1 MEANPSAFK
10 ASVSLAVGGTLK
22 FKEESPPKRKT
33 SFMVDDIVRD
43 PNNVNSLYINSASYH
58 ESSFPDWMQ
67 PQTPSTGGK
76 SEGGEEPGPVYVRSS
91 KSRSS
96 FSVEQVLHLERVFE
110 RQKYLGSRDR
120 QRLAEQLQMTETQV
134 KTWFQNRRMKMKKK
148 QSEATERRA
157 KLSYL
162 NNIAYNMQQSYQGP
176 PYYPATGTPRLLC
189 PGLAPPE
196 CPCPYQSP

>member
-76 SEGGEEPGPVYVRSS
+76 SEGINGSNIYLDQHRYMII
-91 KSRSS
+91 SS
-96 FSVEQVLHLERVFE
+96 F
-110 RQKYLGSRDR
+110 
-120 QRLAEQLQMTETQV
+120 
-134 KTWFQNRRMKMKKK
+134 
-148 QSEATERRA
+148 
-157 KLSYL
+157 KLYIVSSTS
-162 NNIAYNMQQSYQGP
+162 Q
-176 PYYPATGTPRLLC
+176 
-189 PGLAPPE
+189 
-196 CPCPYQSP
+196 